1 MGPKGRIVILEYIL
15 SNYKFFY
22 LKTSWSEQPS
32 FIWNH
37 LLVVFYSGLLNSWSE
52 GVEWEHK
59 GCLLNSYLFKSL
71 KKNLKIRLQKKSLTL
86 MKVTSDNV
94 DFNFSKFKC
103 GFICFLFVCYNIIYN
118 IIYMLPNCYVID
130 SSLWSLDKS
139 CASNKFNVFYVG

>member
-1 MGPKGRIVILEYIL
+1 
-15 SNYKFFY
+15 
-22 LKTSWSEQPS
+22 
-32 FIWNH
+32 
-37 LLVVFYSGLLNSWSE
+37 
-52 GVEWEHK
+52 
-59 GCLLNSYLFKSL
+59 
-71 KKNLKIRLQKKSLTL
+71 

-94 DFNFSKFKC
+94 DSNFSKFKC

>member
-1 MGPKGRIVILEYIL
+1 M
-15 SNYKFFY
+15 
-22 LKTSWSEQPS
+22 
-32 FIWNH
+32 
-37 LLVVFYSGLLNSWSE
+37 
-52 GVEWEHK
+52 
-59 GCLLNSYLFKSL
+59 C
-71 KKNLKIRLQKKSLTL
+71 LQKNPLTL

-94 DFNFSKFKC
+94 DSNFKFKC